1 MSTVRVRYNTIEF
14 REFDIHVRTLRDNQ
28 QFYDPK
34 GEALKL
40 GISSATWP
48 YFGIIWKSGS
58 HLAYLMEDY
67 PIVGKRILEI
77 GCGVGLASLVLNH
90 RGADITAT
98 DYHPEVR
105 NFLNKNT
112 QLNEDPDISF
122 IRTSWE
128 DPDSNILGVFDLLI
142 GSDLLYERNNPE
154 ILAAFI
160 NQHAQQRST
169 VIIVDPGRGHL
180 SKFTKHMND
189 FGFKCSSNQH
199 RSIITATEDF
209 TGSIL
214 FLTRKCNLNF

>member
-1 MSTVRVRYNTIEF
+1 MSTIRVRYSTIEF

-34 GEALKL
+34 GEALNL

-58 HLAYLMEDY
+58 YLAYLMEDY
-67 PIVGKRILEI
+67 PIEGKRILEI

-122 IRTSWE
+122 IRTGWE
-128 DPDSNILGVFDLLI
+128 DPDSKIPGVFDLLI

-189 FGFKCSSNQH
+189 FGFRCSSDQH
-199 RSIITATEDF
+199 RFIISDTEDF

-214 FLTRKCNLNF
+214 FLTRQPNLVC